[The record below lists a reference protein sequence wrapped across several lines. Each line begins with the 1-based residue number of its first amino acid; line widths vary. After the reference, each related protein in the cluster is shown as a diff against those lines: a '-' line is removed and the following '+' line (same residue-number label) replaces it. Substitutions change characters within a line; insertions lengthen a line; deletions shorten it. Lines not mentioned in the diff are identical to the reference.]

1 MQNKGFVK
9 VFAVTDDGVGMEE
22 ADLQDLQKE
31 IEKPCKQTD
40 RGFGLANVNERLHM
54 YFGAEYGVKIASR
67 PGEGTQVTIVI
78 PAVHNVTGEAI
89 T

>member
-1 MQNKGFVK
+1 
-9 VFAVTDDGVGMEE
+9 
-22 ADLQDLQKE
+22 
-31 IEKPCKQTD
+31 
-40 RGFGLANVNERLHM
+40 M